1 MVGGAICSQM
11 AQRFACCE
19 AMEEQSLFDFQA
31 TPPPAADA
39 LLTWREL
46 RAREVE
52 RMCHR
57 LGLPIGKDAEVRL
70 KSGTILRGP
79 LRFAEETLLIEAD
92 RKTVIL
98 RIAEATFHLSEIAAA
113 VRADDGET
121 AE

>member
-1 MVGGAICSQM
+1 LLANGAADEHP
-11 AQRFACCE
+11 AQ

-31 TPPPAADA
+31 APSPAVDP
-39 LLTWREL
+39 LSTWREL
-46 RAREVE
+46 REREVE

-57 LGLPIGKDAEVRL
+57 LGLPIGKEAEVRL

-98 RIAEATFHLSEIAAA
+98 RIAEATFHISEIAAA
-113 VRADDGET
+113 VRLDG
-121 AE
+121 